1 MAKRSVFIVSD
12 GTGITAEILGH
23 SLLSQFPDITFHTT
37 ALPFVNSDDKVVDAV
52 RQINQAAAAEKA
64 PPLVFTTFVRAEYTN
79 QLRSSHGVVM
89 DLFGTFLD
97 AVATELDITP
107 SRQVGYGHG
116 VVDADRYTSRIR
128 AVHYSM
134 DCDDGINT
142 EDYRR
147 ADLILVGASRIGKTP
162 VCLYLAMHFGLFC
175 ANYPLTVNDLAGEQ
189 LPSPLQPHRAR
200 IFGLTIDPDRLHQIR
215 QERSPGSRYAELQQ
229 CRDEVQRAE
238 SLFRQHA
245 VPFISTTGVSI
256 EEIGTSILQRTG
268 VRRELLG

>member
-1 MAKRSVFIVSD
+1 MTNRSVFIVSD

-52 RQINQAAAAEKA
+52 RQINQAAAAEKT

-107 SRQVGYGHG
+107 SRHVGYGHG

-142 EDYRR
+142 EDYPR
-147 ADLILVGASRIGKTP
+147 ADLILVGVSRIGKTP

-215 QERSPGSRYAELQQ
+215 QERRSGSRYAELQQ

-245 VPFISTTGVSI
+245 VPFVSTTGVSI
-256 EEIGTSILQRTG
+256 EEIGTSILQCTG
-268 VRRELLG
+268 IRRELLG

>member
-1 MAKRSVFIVSD
+1 
-12 GTGITAEILGH
+12 
-23 SLLSQFPDITFHTT
+23 
-37 ALPFVNSDDKVVDAV
+37 
-52 RQINQAAAAEKA
+52 
-64 PPLVFTTFVRAEYTN
+64 
-79 QLRSSHGVVM
+79 
-89 DLFGTFLD
+89 
-97 AVATELDITP
+97 
-107 SRQVGYGHG
+107 VGYGHG

-134 DCDDGINT
+134 DCDDGLNT

-147 ADLILVGASRIGKTP
+147 ADLILVGVSRIGKTP

-175 ANYPLTVNDLAGEQ
+175 ANYPLTGDDLAGEQ
-189 LPSPLQPHRAR
+189 LPRRLQPHRTR

-215 QERSPGSRYAELQQ
+215 QERRPGSRYAELRQ

>member
-1 MAKRSVFIVSD
+1 MVKRSVFIVSD

-23 SLLSQFPDITFHTT
+23 SLLSQFSDITFHTT
-37 ALPFVNSDDKVVDAV
+37 ALPFVDSDDKVVDAV
-52 RQINQAAAAEKA
+52 RQINQAAAADEA
-64 PPLVFTTFVRAEYTN
+64 TPLVFTTFVRAHYTN
-79 QLRSSHGVVM
+79 QLRSSRGVVM

-97 AVATELDITP
+97 AVAKELDITP

-134 DCDDGINT
+134 DCDDGLNT

-147 ADLILVGASRIGKTP
+147 ADLILVGVSRIGKTP

-175 ANYPLTVNDLAGEQ
+175 ANYPLTGDELAAER
-189 LPSPLQPHRAR
+189 LPSRLQPHRTR

-215 QERSPGSRYAELQQ
+215 QERRPGSRYAELRQ

-238 SLFRQHA
+238 TLFRQHA

>member
-52 RQINQAAAAEKA
+52 RQINQAAAADEA
-64 PPLVFTTFVRAEYTN
+64 TPLVFTTFVRAQYTN

-147 ADLILVGASRIGKTP
+147 ADLILVGVSRIGKTP

-215 QERSPGSRYAELQQ
+215 QERRPGSRYAELQQ

-245 VPFISTTGVSI
+245 VPFVSTTGVSI

>member
-12 GTGITAEILGH
+12 GTGITAEILSH
-23 SLLSQFPDITFHTT
+23 SLLSQFSDITFHTT
-37 ALPFVNSDDKVVDAV
+37 ALPFVNSDDKVMDAV
-52 RQINQAAAAEKA
+52 RQINQAAAADKA
-64 PPLVFTTFVRAEYTN
+64 TPIVFTTFVRDQYTN
-79 QLRSSHGVVM
+79 QLRCSHGVVM
-89 DLFGTFLD
+89 DLFGAFLD
-97 AVATELDITP
+97 AVAKELDMNP

-116 VVDADRYTSRIR
+116 VVDTDRYTSRIR

-134 DCDDGINT
+134 DCDDGVNT

-147 ADLILVGASRIGKTP
+147 ADLILVGVSRIGKTP
-162 VCLYLAMHFGLFC
+162 VSLYLAMHFGLFC
-175 ANYPLTVNDLAGEQ
+175 ANYPLTGEDLSGEQ
-189 LPSPLQPHRAR
+189 LPSQLQPHRTR

-215 QERSPGSRYAELQQ
+215 QERRPGSRYAELRQ

-245 VPFISTTGVSI
+245 VPFLNTTGVSI
-256 EEIGTSILQRTG
+256 EEIGTSILQRAG

>member
-23 SLLSQFPDITFHTT
+23 SLLSQFPNITFHTT
-37 ALPFVNSDDKVVDAV
+37 ALPFVDSDDKVVDAV
-52 RQINQAAAAEKA
+52 RQINQAAAADEA
-64 PPLVFTTFVRAEYTN
+64 TPLVFTTFVRAQYTN
-79 QLRSSHGVVM
+79 QLRSSRGVVM

-97 AVATELDITP
+97 AVAEELDMTP

-134 DCDDGINT
+134 DCDDGLNT
-142 EDYRR
+142 EDYQR
-147 ADLILVGASRIGKTP
+147 ADLILVGVSRIGKTP

-175 ANYPLTVNDLAGEQ
+175 ANYPLTGDDLAGER
-189 LPSPLQPHRAR
+189 LPSRLQPHRTR

-215 QERSPGSRYAELQQ
+215 QERRPGSRYAELRQ

-245 VPFISTTGVSI
+245 VPFVSTTGVSI